1 MGADLALAPEEEDGL
16 ISLEDHAVFAR
27 LIREHAGIK
36 LGEHKRQL
44 VSGRLRRRMRV
55 LGIDAYGD
63 YRRYLQD
70 NLDQELGEFINVLT
84 TNLTSFFRENHH
96 FQHLARLLDGWP
108 GRTPIRIWSAGCST
122 GEEPYSIAM
131 VYQES
136 AAAGRR
142 VPLTLTATDI
152 DTQCLAR
159 AARGVYQQKDVA
171 GIGRERLS
179 RHFLRGTGANAGMVR
194 VRESLRDLIE
204 FRRLNLLGPW
214 DLDGPFDVVFCRNV
228 VIYFDDEVQRALFNR
243 FADTLKTDG
252 LILIGHSE
260 NLQRV
265 SGRFRSLGQTIY
277 RKVQE

>member
-1 MGADLALAPEEEDGL
+1 MQLDPALVPEEDGGL
-16 ISLEDHAVFAR
+16 ISLEDHAIFAR

-55 LGIDAYGD
+55 LGIDSYGE

-70 NLDQELGEFINVLT
+70 NLGQELGEFINALT

-108 GRTPIRIWSAGCST
+108 DRGPIRIWSAGCST

-136 AAAGRR
+136 KAAARR
-142 VPLTLTATDI
+142 VPLALTATDI
-152 DTQCLAR
+152 DTQCLTK
-159 AARGVYQQKDVA
+159 AARGVYQHKDVA
-171 GIGRERLS
+171 GIGQERVS

-194 VRESLRDLIE
+194 VREELRSLIE
-204 FRRLNLLGPW
+204 FRRLNLLDSW
-214 DLDGPFDVVFCRNV
+214 ELEGPFDVVFCRNV

-243 FADTLKTDG
+243 FADVIRSDG
-252 LILIGHSE
+252 LIIIGHSE

-277 RKVQE
+277 RRVE